1 MMLARRNRRGEPLPT
16 RNLKYSANALMI
28 NVPTKSNVVPLGF
41 NRRMP
46 ISQNNEA
53 ADAAYWAAQ
62 IEAVARLR
70 DPASFMRIY
79 DHFAPRLQRYL
90 SGLLQS
96 QPVAEELMQ
105 EAMLRVWTRADS
117 YDPSRSN
124 LVTWIFRIARNLYV
138 DRARSEPT
146 WAAIQEGIDQLDSE
160 HAAFGMSSTET
171 FNDEMR
177 LLDAINSLPALQARL
192 IRMSYLEAKS
202 HSELASELCMP
213 LGSVKSALR
222 RAFGKLQLAMRKPS

>member
-1 MMLARRNRRGEPLPT
+1 MMSAERNTLGAPHLM

-28 NVPTKSNVVPLGF
+28 NVLTRSNVVPLGSS
-41 NRRMP
+41 RRMP
-46 ISQNNEA
+46 ISQNNEPL
-53 ADAAYWAAQ
+53 DAGYWAAQ

-70 DPASFMRIY
+70 DSASFMRIY

-96 QPVAEELMQ
+96 QQTAEELVQ
-105 EAMLRVWTRADS
+105 EALLRVWTRADS
-117 YDPSRSN
+117 YDPARSN

-160 HAAFGMSSTET
+160 HAAFGMSSTEA
-171 FNDEMR
+171 FNEEMQ

-213 LGSVKSALR
+213 LGSVKSNLR